1 MDKSTIIGI
10 LGPTASGKTK
20 YAVEL
25 AYKLDAEIISM
36 DSRQVY
42 RGLDIG
48 TGKDL
53 HEYTINGKE
62 IPYHL
67 IDIVD
72 IDTPYHIH
80 QFKLDFEKAYQSI
93 VSRGKQVIA
102 CGGTG
107 LYFDILLNDRSFT
120 AVPVNDGLRA
130 ELITYS
136 HDELINIIKVENK
149 SEHLFDSSTKKRSIR
164 AIEIIRYL
172 EHHSLP
178 ESKASA
184 IHNWELHLL
193 DVSVQERN
201 KRIDERLKSRVAAG
215 LFEEVENL
223 INKGVSTDR
232 LIYLGLEYKFITQY
246 FLGQFTK
253 EECIERLQI
262 AIHQFAKRQ
271 MTFFRKIEKEGHLF
285 KLRIK
290 N

>member
-53 HEYTINGKE
+53 HEYTIHGKE

-80 QFKLDFEKAYQSI
+80 QFKLDFEIAYQSI

-136 HDELINIIKVENK
+136 HDELINIIKVENN
-149 SEHLFDSSTKKRSIR
+149 SEHQFDSSTKKRSIR

-178 ESKASA
+178 ESNASA